1 MEKKKSDKPYT
12 QKKKKMWIKNLHD
25 VLGNGN
31 SANVLQDKCS
41 TQRQCLIPK
50 SLRKNVKKKENWKKQ
65 NKENK
70 K

>member
-41 TQRQCLIPK
+41 TQRQCLIPEK
-50 SLRKNVKKKENWKKQ
+50 FKEKCKKKRKLKKT
-65 NKENK
+65 K
-70 K
+70 